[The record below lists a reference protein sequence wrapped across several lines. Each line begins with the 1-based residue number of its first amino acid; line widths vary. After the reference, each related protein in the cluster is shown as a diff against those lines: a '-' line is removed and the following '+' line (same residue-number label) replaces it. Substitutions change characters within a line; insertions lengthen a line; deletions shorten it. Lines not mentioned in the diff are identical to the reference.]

1 MEKRDYY
8 EVLGVSKNATD
19 EEIKKA
25 YKKQAIKYHPD
36 RNPGNKEAEE
46 IFKEAAEAYEVLH
59 DPNKRAQ
66 YDRFGFSGLN
76 QEGFG
81 GAGMNMDDIFSM
93 FGDIFGGHAAGGFS
107 GFGGFGGFGGE
118 RAERQYRGSD
128 LRIKIRMTLE
138 DINAGIQK
146 KIKVKKYITCPDC
159 QGSGCEKGSAMETCS
174 ECRGS
179 GYVTKV
185 RQSFLG
191 MMQTQTVCPSC
202 SGEGKV
208 IKHKCKKCN
217 GEGVTYGE
225 EIIDINIPA
234 GITGD
239 MIYTIR
245 GKGNAGRRNG
255 IAGDIQVI
263 VDEVPHDKFV
273 RSEKDV
279 IYNLLL
285 SFPQAALGCTIDV
298 PTITGKAR
306 INIEPGTQPGKVL
319 RLKGKGIP
327 AIKEYDRQS
336 GDEVIKISV
345 YIPEKLSQDEK
356 EKIKNLEDCDNLR
369 PSESITKQIFNKF
382 KTFFD

>member
-1 MEKRDYY
+1 
-8 EVLGVSKNATD
+8 
-19 EEIKKA
+19 
-25 YKKQAIKYHPD
+25 
-36 RNPGNKEAEE
+36 
-46 IFKEAAEAYEVLH
+46 
-59 DPNKRAQ
+59 
-66 YDRFGFSGLN
+66 
-76 QEGFG
+76 
-81 GAGMNMDDIFSM
+81 
-93 FGDIFGGHAAGGFS
+93 
-107 GFGGFGGFGGE
+107 
-118 RAERQYRGSD
+118 
-128 LRIKIRMTLE
+128 
-138 DINAGIQK
+138 
-146 KIKVKKYITCPDC
+146 
-159 QGSGCEKGSAMETCS
+159 
-174 ECRGS
+174 
-179 GYVTKV
+179 
-185 RQSFLG
+185 

-255 IAGDIQVI
+255 IAGDIQVV

-327 AIKEYDRQS
+327 AIKEYDRQC